1 MKLNPNELRDIVTK
15 AIEES
20 PKINQ
25 MDGRLTRVED
35 RLTRVEDRLTRVED
49 RLTRVEDRLT
59 RVEDR
64 LTRVEDRLGS
74 IEQEFQEFRLIQEDM
89 HQTLKLV
96 LDAVMPAQKRGEQI
110 EQISDVVDNHEI
122 RITVVE
128 DVVKDHL
135 NEKA

>member
-1 MKLNPNELRDIVTK
+1 MQLDRNELQDIVVK

-25 MDGRLTRVED
+25 MDGRLTRVGE
-35 RLTRVEDRLTRVED
+35 
-49 RLTRVEDRLT
+49 
-59 RVEDR
+59 
-64 LTRVEDRLGS
+64 GFSS

>member
-1 MKLNPNELRDIVTK
+1 MWALLRNTEDSPMPLDPNVLHAIIIK

-25 MDGRLTRVED
+25 MDGRLSTRTGE
-35 RLTRVEDRLTRVED
+35 
-49 RLTRVEDRLT
+49 
-59 RVEDR
+59 
-64 LTRVEDRLGS
+64 GFSS
-74 IEQEFQEFRLIQEDM
+74 IEDEFRRFRLIQEDM
-89 HQTLKLV
+89 QQTLRV
-96 LDAVMPAQKRGEQI
+96 IMDAVIPAQKRGEQI
-110 EQISDVVDNHEI
+110 EQNSDAVDNHEI